1 MTDAPAAAPTLA
13 AARPAAPSFGAAPF
27 SAWERELAFR
37 YLRARR
43 SEGGVALISIISFL
57 GIMLAVAVLIIVM
70 SVMNGFR
77 ADLSGM
83 ILGFNGHDYVV
94 SPAETPQARAA
105 IIGRLR
111 AMPHVV
117 QAIPVVESQ
126 TLAQSASG
134 AAGAIVRGVTPA
146 DLKATAII
154 ANNIKAGSL
163 AGFGQGE
170 DGGDV
175 VILGKRLAESLGVQ
189 PGEAITLISPAST
202 ATALGALPI
211 QKTYIVGGLF
221 EVGMSEYDQAFV
233 YMPLNQAQL
242 FFGRGPSIDYIEV
255 KLDNPE
261 LAPDLKPALAQAS
274 GPGAVVTDWTQKNQA
289 YFGAL
294 MVEHN
299 VMFLI
304 LALLVLLASLN
315 IISALVMLVKN
326 KGRDIAIL
334 RTMGAG
340 QGAILRVFFL
350 CGATVGALGTAAG
363 LLIGVLFCWNIAGIQ
378 HVVEWITGQQVF
390 SAQVYFLSRVPAKI
404 EWHEVVSI
412 TLIALAASF
421 LATLPP
427 AFRASRLDPV
437 EALRYE

>member
-1 MTDAPAAAPTLA
+1 MRDATAAP
-13 AARPAAPSFGAAPF
+13 PPSSPPPF
-27 SAWERELAFR
+27 SSWEREIAMR

-43 SEGGVALISIISFL
+43 SEGGVALISIISFV

-77 ADLSGM
+77 SDLSGM

-94 SPAETPQARAA
+94 SPVETTQGRAELLA
-105 IIGRLR
+105 RLR
-111 AMPHVV
+111 AVPHVI

-126 TLAQSASG
+126 TLAQSQNS
-134 AAGAIVRGVTPA
+134 AAGAVVRGVTPA
-146 DLKATAII
+146 DLKAMKII
-154 ANNIKAGSL
+154 TGNIKAGSIS
-163 AGFGQGE
+163 GFGDGD
-170 DGGDV
+170 DGGNLV
-175 VILGKRLAESLGVQ
+175 LVGARLAESLGVR
-189 PGEAITLISPAST
+189 PGDPITLVSPSSN
-202 ATALGALPI
+202 ATAMGVMPI
-211 QKTYIVGGLF
+211 QKTYVVGGLF
-221 EVGMSEYDQAFV
+221 QVGMSEYDQAFI

-242 FFGRGPSIDYIEV
+242 FFGRGAAIDYIEV
-255 KLDNPE
+255 KLDNPD
-261 LAPDLKPALAQAS
+261 LAPAMKPALTEAA
-274 GPGAVVTDWTQKNQA
+274 GEGAVVTDWTEKNQA

-294 MVEHN
+294 TVEHN

-304 LALLVLLASLN
+304 LALLVLIASLN

-340 QGAILRVFFL
+340 QGAILRIFFL

-363 LLIGVLFCWNIAGIQ
+363 LLIGVLFCWRIDDIQ
-378 HVVEWITGQQVF
+378 RFVEWVTGQQVF
-390 SAQVYFLSRVPAKI
+390 NAQVYFLSRVPAKI
-404 EWHEVVSI
+404 EWHEVISI

-427 AFRASRLDPV
+427 AWRASRLDPV